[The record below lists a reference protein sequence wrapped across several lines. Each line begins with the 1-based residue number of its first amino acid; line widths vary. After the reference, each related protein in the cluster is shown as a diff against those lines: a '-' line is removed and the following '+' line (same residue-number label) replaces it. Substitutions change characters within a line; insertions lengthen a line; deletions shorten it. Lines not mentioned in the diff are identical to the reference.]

1 MGGSDVPDGKGHWS
15 QRLIDPEPVL
25 VLLPVEEVSEVGGAG
40 VRPLNDGLGGEAAV
54 RADPG
59 LPVGGRVLQ
68 QAEASSLQRRRR
80 EGGEGRREDTNL
92 PRGVTRLP
100 TALAAIVGHP
110 PVLAGVSRQ
119 RDLLLNLAANLV
131 PKVRAAATKILM
143 LIILIG
149 GILMLTRGILVM
161 IMMMPIGG
169 ILKTKW
175 THVANCDAGSGKK
188 VGQMSRQVYE
198 SPVTH
203 PTPAIRDRR
212 RYFTEPVTGIAFVKV
227 G

>member
-1 MGGSDVPDGKGHWS
+1 M
-15 QRLIDPEPVL
+15 
-25 VLLPVEEVSEVGGAG
+25 VECSSRQKPRACE
-40 VRPLNDGLGGEAAV
+40 GE
-54 RADPG
+54 G
-59 LPVGGRVLQ
+59 
-68 QAEASSLQRRRR
+68 EK
-80 EGGEGRREDTNL
+80 EKEGRREDTNL

-143 LIILIG
+143 ILIG

-212 RYFTEPVTGIAFVKV
+212 RYFTEPLTGIAFVKV

>member
-80 EGGEGRREDTNL
+80 EGEGGRREDTNL

-149 GILMLTRGILVM
+149 AILMLTRGILVM

>member
-143 LIILIG
+143 ILIG

-161 IMMMPIGG
+161 VMKMMPIRG

-175 THVANCDAGSGKK
+175 THVANCDAGSRKK

-212 RYFTEPVTGIAFVKV
+212 RYFTEPLTGLHL
-227 G
+227 

>member
-40 VRPLNDGLGGEAAV
+40 VRPLNDGLWGEAAV

-143 LIILIG
+143 ILIG

>member
-25 VLLPVEEVSEVGGAG
+25 VLLPVEEVSEVGGPG

-68 QAEASSLQRRRR
+68 QAEASSLGRRRR
-80 EGGEGRREDTNL
+80 EGEGRREDTNL

-143 LIILIG
+143 LMILIG
-149 GILMLTRGILVM
+149 AILMLTRDILVM
-161 IMMMPIGG
+161 MKMMPIGG

-212 RYFTEPVTGIAFVKV
+212 RYFTEPLTGIAFVKV

>member
-80 EGGEGRREDTNL
+80 EGEGRREDTNL

-149 GILMLTRGILVM
+149 AILMLTRGILVM

-212 RYFTEPVTGIAFVKV
+212 RYFTEPLTGIAFVKV